1 MLELP
6 FSHKTNLFS
15 FTFILFYFIIWWG
28 KQGSKEEHSYDQD
41 SAREGLSLD
50 LSCPLP
56 GMGVGHL
63 CLTFMMPS
71 PLQWL
76 IWSRVHRL
84 QHPHPET
91 TQTPPPAKGSLLP
104 ASLVF
109 LSNVHS
115 ALLTYLKAT
124 HLLVNVDNL
133 LFPTPSLQSGDIH
146 PVGSVTGVLA
156 NKGRFDQD
164 LGGETPC
171 VMQHLVVTPHTQPP
185 LPAAPH
191 CHPLSSRT
199 QNSWPCFPWRE
210 ISS

>member
-6 FSHKTNLFS
+6 FSHKTN
-15 FTFILFYFIIWWG
+15 LFYFIIWWG
-28 KQGSKEEHSYDQD
+28 KQGSKEEHSYDPD

-50 LSCPLP
+50 LSCPLL
-56 GMGVGHL
+56 GMGVGPL
-63 CLTFMMPS
+63 CLTLMMPN

-84 QHPHPET
+84 QSPNPET
-91 TQTPPPAKGSLLP
+91 AQTSPPAKGSLLP

-109 LSNVHS
+109 LPNVHS

-146 PVGSVTGVLA
+146 PIGSVTGSLLV
-156 NKGRFDQD
+156 KGGLTKT
-164 LGGETPC
+164 LGER
-171 VMQHLVVTPHTQPP
+171 
-185 LPAAPH
+185 
-191 CHPLSSRT
+191 HPV
-199 QNSWPCFPWRE
+199 
-210 ISS
+210 